1 MQTLPDWMPALAIVL
16 AGRVQKGALECDSW
30 DTEVIFVSVAPGS
43 TVERVGCLAA
53 FVAPS

>member
-53 FVAPS
+53 FAAPS